1 MGDRQGGGT
10 GLTRLATGRNQRAS
24 RPSVTATSISQE
36 IRRFWDDD
44 AASYEA
50 R

>member
-1 MGDRQGGGT
+1 
-10 GLTRLATGRNQRAS
+10 
-24 RPSVTATSISQE
+24 VTATGISEE
-36 IRRFWDDD
+36 IHRFWDDD

>member
-1 MGDRQGGGT
+1 MGHRQGGGA
-10 GLTRLATGRNQRAS
+10 GLSRLATA
-24 RPSVTATSISQE
+24 RPEGKQAKRDGYQHLGGDPPVL
-36 IRRFWDDD
+36 DDD

>member
-1 MGDRQGGGT
+1 MGHRQGGGA
-10 GLTRLATGRNQRAS
+10 GLIRLATGTTRAS
-24 RPSVTATSISQE
+24 RPSVTATGISE
-36 IRRFWDDD
+36 KIHRFCDDD